1 MSHVPSLPFS
11 GPAIASDGGWPGRS
25 CIVCGTG
32 RRSDA
37 FHGARRLR
45 RFREEGE
52 ARQVSAIAT
61 TSSGVGRA
69 LRLPITMGGGFSCR
83 FVLSDL
89 SDSTVASKIAR
100 SLASLRPCRLLLEG
114 VQSARTRGGANFCRV
129 SSIILASAI
138 VFATLQGSGNAIADI
153 CLKNDAQGRPRASRA
168 VAVCGVAGC
177 WSGCDDA
184 GRRSQSPCGSRS
196 VLRSRRI
203 ADATQA
209 TAGSTSSLVANSR
222 SSSSSSQSA
231 AAPRRSRSPS
241 SVMGYLRQPS
251 SRGSTSSARNG

>member
-1 MSHVPSLPFS
+1 MQSYGDDVVAHVAPTRPAHKVIPRLQLTRR
-11 GPAIASDGGWPGRS
+11 PAIASDGGWPGRS

-100 SLASLRPCRLLLEG
+100 SLASLRPCRLLVL
-114 VQSARTRGGANFCRV
+114 
-129 SSIILASAI
+129 
-138 VFATLQGSGNAIADI
+138 LQGVEYHLGVCS
-153 CLKNDAQGRPRASRA
+153 CLRDAA
-168 VAVCGVAGC
+168 
-177 WSGCDDA
+177 
-184 GRRSQSPCGSRS
+184 
-196 VLRSRRI
+196 RI
-203 ADATQA
+203 
-209 TAGSTSSLVANSR
+209 G
-222 SSSSSSQSA
+222 
-231 AAPRRSRSPS
+231 
-241 SVMGYLRQPS
+241 
-251 SRGSTSSARNG
+251 